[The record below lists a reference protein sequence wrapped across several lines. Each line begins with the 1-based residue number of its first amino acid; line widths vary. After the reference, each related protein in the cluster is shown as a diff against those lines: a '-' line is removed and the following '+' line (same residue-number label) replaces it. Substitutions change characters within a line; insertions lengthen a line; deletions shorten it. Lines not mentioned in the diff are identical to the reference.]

1 MACSMAFN
9 LASAIAALFAARIAL
24 WCTNF
29 AKLDWRFLPS
39 SASISI
45 LSHSLSAINQSN
57 SASCLAATASAKAS
71 LRTLDEEEWRDD
83 DQIRELECFPD
94 VHSTESSLSLKS
106 SSSMEFLPFPCEEDD
121 FAALELLSMSKI
133 LHYKFMNTVLGGGVP
148 YDIVQDSNSTL
159 VL

>member
-1 MACSMAFN
+1 MCSTKKNGKMMKY
-9 LASAIAALFAARIAL
+9 ASGNVSLKFAI
-24 WCTNF
+24 
-29 AKLDWRFLPS
+29 
-39 SASISI
+39 
-45 LSHSLSAINQSN
+45 
-57 SASCLAATASAKAS
+57 
-71 LRTLDEEEWRDD
+71 
-83 DQIRELECFPD
+83 
-94 VHSTESSLSLKS
+94 ESSLSLKS